1 MIDLQ
6 IWSFPLSIILAAAF
20 VLFVFLC
27 SKSRTTKYLGWLS
40 SRNFALITI
49 IASIVLIAIEGTW
62 SLQLYHNWAFIT
74 MILLLM
80 IPLGVITI
88 VGIRRKTSLYAFF
101 SHAGL
106 LLILFG
112 GLFGAADVTESQ
124 IVVSRHQ
131 SEHLSFTTKGQIVPL
146 PFEIQLKDFII
157 DYYEDEISP
166 KQYTSIITIDG
177 KEMQTTVNSP
187 CRYAGWDIYQSDYDP
202 YEMNYSVLKLVR
214 DPWIPVVYVGML
226 LLVIGAMIGMKYTWR
241 SKKVIPFII
250 ALTVLFTVLSLARIN
265 LGHLMPALR
274 SLWFYPHI
282 IIYMVAYSVLA
293 VASVMGI
300 VYLKRG
306 KTTEIPQKLLTTAS
320 SLLLIGMLCGA
331 VWAKQAWGQYWTW
344 DAKEDWAAVTWLIT
358 VVGAHLPQYR
368 RQLWIAIV
376 IWISF
381 LAMQIT
387 WYGVNYLPSSQYSM
401 HTYNS

>member
-1 MIDLQ
+1 MVDLQ

-20 VLFVFLC
+20 TIVVFLC
-27 SKSRTTKYLGWLS
+27 SKFRSSKFLGWTS

-49 IASIVLIAIEGTW
+49 IASIVFIAIEGTW
-62 SLQLYHNWAFIT
+62 SLQLHHSWAFIGV
-74 MILLLM
+74 ILLLM

-88 VGIRRKTSLYAFF
+88 EGIRRKTSLYALF

-112 GLFGAADVTESQ
+112 GFFGAADVNESQ
-124 IVVSRHQ
+124 IVVSCQ
-131 SEHLSFTTKGQIVPL
+131 QPEHLSFTTKGQIVEL
-146 PFEIQLKDFII
+146 PFDIQLKDFVI
-157 DYYEDEISP
+157 DYYEDGISP
-166 KQYTSIITIDG
+166 KQYTSNIVIDG
-177 KEMQTTVNSP
+177 IEMQTAVNSP
-187 CRYAGWDIYQSDYDP
+187 CRYDGWDIYQSDYDP

-214 DPWIPVVYVGML
+214 DPWISVVYAGML
-226 LLVIGAMIGMKYTWR
+226 LLAIGAVIGMKYTWR
-241 SKKVIPFII
+241 SKKVIPVILI
-250 ALTVLFTVLSLARIN
+250 LTVLFTVFSLARIN

-293 VASVMGI
+293 VASVMSI
-300 VYLKRG
+300 VALKRG
-306 KTTEIPQKLLTTAS
+306 KTIEISQKLLTTSS

-401 HTYNS
+401 HTYNN

>member
-6 IWSFPLSIILAAAF
+6 IWSFPLSIIIAAAF

-49 IASIVLIAIEGTW
+49 VASIVLIAIEGTW
-62 SLQLYHNWAFIT
+62 SFQLYHNWVFIAV
-74 MILLLM
+74 ILLLM

-88 VGIRRKTSLYAFF
+88 VGIRRKTSLYALF

-112 GLFGAADVTESQ
+112 GFFGAADVTESQ
-124 IVVSRHQ
+124 IVVSRQQ

-146 PFEIQLKDFII
+146 PFEIKLEDFII
-157 DYYEDEISP
+157 DYYEDGISP
-166 KQYTSIITIDG
+166 KQYTSLITIDG
-177 KEMQTTVNSP
+177 KEMQTAVNSP
-187 CRYAGWDIYQSDYDP
+187 CRYDGWDIYQSDYDP

-214 DPWIPVVYVGML
+214 DPWILVVYVGML
-226 LLVIGAMIGMKYTWR
+226 LLAIGAVIGMKHTWR
-241 SKKVIPFII
+241 SKKVIPFIVV
-250 ALTVLFTVLSLARIN
+250 LTILFTILSLARIN

-300 VYLKRG
+300 VYMKRG
-306 KTTEIPQKLLTTAS
+306 KATEIPQKLLTTSS

>member
-40 SRNFALITI
+40 SRNFALISI
-49 IASIVLIAIEGTW
+49 IASIVMIAIEGTW
-62 SLQLYHNWAFIT
+62 SLQLYHNWVFIVA
-74 MILLLM
+74 ILLLM

-88 VGIRRKTSLYAFF
+88 IGIRRKTSLYALF

-112 GLFGAADVTESQ
+112 GFFGAADVTESQ
-124 IVVSRHQ
+124 IVVSRQQ

-157 DYYEDEISP
+157 DYYEDDISP

-177 KEMQTTVNSP
+177 KEMKTAVNSP
-187 CRYAGWDIYQSDYDP
+187 CRYEGWDIYQSDYDP

-214 DPWIPVVYVGML
+214 DSWIPVVYAGML
-226 LLVIGAMIGMKYTWR
+226 LLVIGAVIGMKYTWR
-241 SKKVIPFII
+241 SKKVIPFIVV
-250 ALTVLFTVLSLARIN
+250 LTILFTILSLARIN

-306 KTTEIPQKLLTTAS
+306 KATEIPQKLLTTSS